1 MSHPIKQK
9 TPPHNEFFSH
19 DGYYNSIVQPGSYK
33 ITKCSNQFCWDT
45 IQKRILY
52 KKYGV
57 PYEWSG
63 LDESIHLFN
72 DNAYKDLT
80 ITFRDTVDNV
90 ERFIEHPSIFIIS
103 ISQVPLEDVYGNLPT
118 SDWPRGTYY
127 RMKENGVI
135 IKEEY
140 NLNWVNGA
148 FVRQEQKF
156 FNEDG
161 PDITASTVNKLSN
174 GIGSLI
180 RNSMYGRTDLYDSR
194 VRPEFTDIIN
204 PDERMYNITFRI
216 SSNYFVATH
225 ILEYKLF
232 DLIRSKFGGIN
243 RTYLSCDQFLYAL
256 DMLDN
261 MQRSGYYGMKL
272 RKYEKDLDSNFNL
285 NNILN

>member
-9 TPPHNEFFSH
+9 TLPHNEFFSH

-63 LDESIHLFN
+63 LDESVHLFN

-90 ERFIEHPSIFIIS
+90 ERFIEHPSIFVVS
-103 ISQVPLEDVYGNLPT
+103 ISQAPLEDVYGNLPT
-118 SDWPRGTYY
+118 SDWPRGTYH

-174 GIGSLI
+174 GIGALI

-204 PDERMYNITFRI
+204 PDERMYTITFRI